1 MKTNET
7 EHILLYLMIF
17 SGPIRS
23 PQAWFCFVEL
33 LCLYGPLRDTKKDLC
48 RYDMDR
54 VIITIKYTKKQNL
67 LLQLRQTCPTM
78 LRRYLYV
85 LINPFP

>member
-7 EHILLYLMIF
+7 EHILLYRMIF

-54 VIITIKYTKKQNL
+54 VIITIKYTKNKIYNYNL
-67 LLQLRQTCPTM
+67 DKLVQQCCGDIYM
-78 LRRYLYV
+78 S
-85 LINPFP
+85 

>member
-1 MKTNET
+1 
-7 EHILLYLMIF
+7 MIF

-33 LCLYGPLRDTKKDLC
+33 LCLYGPLRDTKKDLF

-54 VIITIKYTKKQNL
+54 VIITIKYTKNKIYNYNL
-67 LLQLRQTCPTM
+67 DKLVQQCCGDIYM
-78 LRRYLYV
+78 S
-85 LINPFP
+85 